1 MELYDIIDI
10 LKWAI
15 PTLIALVS
23 LIYAIKQRNIVKK
36 EISRK
41 RYLESALSNL
51 NEVIEPL
58 KDMKVSPLSDID
70 SLAEELEDTYFD
82 AEVIASEIIKASFET
97 KKKKVNLAVSYRLRL
112 WERDKKSSEKT
123 SRVIEK
129 FDEMSPEWLFN
140 LFHSDK
146 PSFFVE
152 SRTTIQ
158 GYKKRVDN
166 ELDFSDFY
174 SLICWLIE
182 AKKKLSKYEEVY
194 ESISPNCLKN
204 LNQLIKEGIEEIF
217 KTISKPKTIQIDV
230 DKFSTIDE
238 IIEFLIEEVL
248 NYSTLARKLSRISE
262 IISELTEVRKELFLK
277 IA

>member
-23 LIYAIKQRNIVKK
+23 LIYAIKQRNIVKR

-58 KDMKVSPLSDID
+58 KDMKISPLSDID
-70 SLAEELEDTYFD
+70 SLAEELEDTYIN
-82 AEVIASEIIKASFET
+82 AQTVTSEIIMASFET
-97 KKKKVNLAVSYRLRL
+97 KKRKVNLAVSYRLRL
-112 WERDKKSSEKT
+112 WERDKKPSEKT

-129 FDEMSPEWLFN
+129 FDEMSHEWLFD

-146 PSFFVE
+146 TGFFVE

-166 ELDFSDFY
+166 ELDFSDFDF
-174 SLICWLIE
+174 LIRWLIE

-217 KTISKPKTIQIDV
+217 KTISKPKTIQIDL

>member
-1 MELYDIIDI
+1 MELRDIIDI
-10 LKWAI
+10 IKWAI
-15 PTLIALVS
+15 PTFIALVS
-23 LIYAIKQRNIVKK
+23 LIYAIKQRNILKR

-51 NEVIEPL
+51 NKVIESL
-58 KDMKVSPLSDID
+58 KDIKIPPLSNID
-70 SLAEELEDTYFD
+70 SLAEELVDSYF
-82 AEVIASEIIKASFET
+82 AAETITSEVIMASFET
-97 KKKKVNLAVSYRLRL
+97 KKKKVNLAASYRLIL

-146 PSFFVE
+146 TSFFVE
-152 SRTTIQ
+152 SCTTIQ
-158 GYKKRVDN
+158 GYEKRAVN
-166 ELDFSDFY
+166 ELDFSYFIF
-174 SLICWLIE
+174 SIIRLIE
-182 AKKKLSKYEEVY
+182 AKKNLSKYEEVY
-194 ESISPNCLKN
+194 ESICPNCLKN
-204 LNQLIKEGIEEIF
+204 LNQLIKEVIEEFF
-217 KTISKPKTIQIDV
+217 KTISKPKTIQIDL
-230 DKFSTIDE
+230 DKFSTIHE

-248 NYSTLARKLSRISE
+248 NYSTLTQKLSRIPE